1 MTGAHDIFIP
11 IVFVE
16 TDSTVIELFFYAKV
30 LIQPLLLSFLF
41 AVLVCMKDLKS
52 FSLETYEKVWKR
64 LDKKLE
70 NTKKGNYKDV
80 ASEFKFEEEDIWEF
94 EKELHS
100 FRSGSP
106 SEKLLESLEAKRP
119 NLTVLEFIKVLQKST
134 IQRKDIIELLESH
147 IYRHCETS

>member
-1 MTGAHDIFIP
+1 
-11 IVFVE
+11 
-16 TDSTVIELFFYAKV
+16 
-30 LIQPLLLSFLF
+30 
-41 AVLVCMKDLKS
+41 MKDLKS
-52 FSLETYEKVWKR
+52 CSLETYEKVWKR

-80 ASEFKFEEEDIWEF
+80 ASEFKFKEEDIWEF

-100 FRSGSP
+100 CRSGSP